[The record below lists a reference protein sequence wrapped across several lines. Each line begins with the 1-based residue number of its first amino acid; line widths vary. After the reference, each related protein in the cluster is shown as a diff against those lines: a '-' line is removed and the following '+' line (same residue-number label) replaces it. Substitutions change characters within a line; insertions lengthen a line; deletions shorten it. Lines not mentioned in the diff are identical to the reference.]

1 MYTDAERAHVNL
13 MWNSC
18 FASDF
23 FLKADGTIIAL
34 ASKRYALFM
43 FLGEKKKISPTRET
57 TMIIKWRMNYEQIC
71 RKNTKKMIKEWKI
84 TLEKIN

>member
-23 FLKADGTIIAL
+23 FLEADGTIIAL

-43 FLGEKKKISPTRET
+43 FLGDKEKDFT
-57 TMIIKWRMNYEQIC
+57 N
-71 RKNTKKMIKEWKI
+71 
-84 TLEKIN
+84 